1 MAAENYW
8 RYADAR
14 QQQQAMVAAAA
25 AAAGMAP
32 AATVTAAQ
40 TVGGPAAGMNPQA
53 AAAAMAQQ
61 AAAPPLK
68 RARPD
73 FGGSCPPTVLLD
85 GPPGTPSISVSPVP
99 CGIWGADFSLLLVI
113 MCDFFNSS
121 F

>member
-53 AAAAMAQQ
+53 AAAMAQQ

-73 FGGSCPPTVLLD
+73 FGGSCPPYICFTRWPRWWPFDLRVARALWNL
-85 GPPGTPSISVSPVP
+85 GG
-99 CGIWGADFSLLLVI
+99 GF
-113 MCDFFNSS
+113 
-121 F
+121 